1 MKKQEFYAKQAEAER
16 RKAEIE
22 EEKQREL
29 EQKRLDDL
37 KRDEYRLNVR
47 NNMVVLEEGRKN
59 QIQQAREE
67 KERKM
72 REISE
77 KRMHDLILQR
87 EEENQKLLQ
96 KRQTVERIMRANEY
110 HKH

>member
-59 QIQQAREE
+59 QIQQTREE
-67 KERKM
+67 KERK
-72 REISE
+72 I
-77 KRMHDLILQR
+77 
-87 EEENQKLLQ
+87 
-96 KRQTVERIMRANEY
+96 
-110 HKH
+110 